1 MWFFGI
7 NQKKKSLWRMN
18 PISPAGH
25 LFRKYFGSVPD
36 DIKAICCQWV
46 SLVHYHYIDIVSAF
60 MSLNI
65 LVEFIGLMLLC
76 CCVTVLL
83 CYCVTV
89 LLLLL
94 STFDDVEESAAYTA
108 SPAQCGATRRG
119 GTTPTTTRWR
129 PSPPSRGPRT
139 NSPAWSWEPRP
150 PSHPPQ
156 HVILSSRFTF
166 SFVLSI
172 KKL

>member
-1 MWFFGI
+1 M
-7 NQKKKSLWRMN
+7 
-18 PISPAGH
+18 PIFSALPTDHPAVQGNH
-25 LFRKYFGSVPD
+25 TIECQPPHFATSSTFKWSVLRVAGKTFEGSNR
-36 DIKAICCQWV
+36 IILICLGEDT
-46 SLVHYHYIDIVSAF
+46 S
-60 MSLNI
+60 
-65 LVEFIGLMLLC
+65 
-76 CCVTVLL
+76 CVAVLL

-166 SFVLSI
+166 SFMLAI